1 MNKQGPRRFPRRT
14 RPLHLWEAG
23 KPGETRET
31 HTPRGETL
39 QDSRCSTSISHLFL
53 PLFPLLLG
61 STASEG
67 FLHSL
72 ASFGPSPPLFLC
84 SLRPLLP
91 SSFLGLFSIWETKIF
106 PGPQAVCTAG
116 GGGCCSTFSQVGR
129 TPSGAGPAAVSPLW
143 TFGAAEK
150 LGLLGM
156 ALQFR

>member
-116 GGGCCSTFSQVGR
+116 GGRMLLHLF
-129 TPSGAGPAAVSPLW
+129 PSWSNPVWCRSSSREPPVDLW
-143 TFGAAEK
+143 GS
-150 LGLLGM
+150 
-156 ALQFR
+156 